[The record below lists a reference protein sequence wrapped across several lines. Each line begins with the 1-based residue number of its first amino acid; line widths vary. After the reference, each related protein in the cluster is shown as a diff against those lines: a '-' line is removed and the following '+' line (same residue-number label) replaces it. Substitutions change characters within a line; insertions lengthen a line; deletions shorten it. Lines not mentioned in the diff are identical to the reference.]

1 MIKISRITDVTEH
14 IDGLRAVIFDL
25 DDTLYSERE
34 YVKSGFAAVAEILP
48 EINNAGER
56 LYSLFELGKNAID
69 ELLISEGLYSAQLKE
84 RCLEAYRSHAPKIH
98 LYGGVHELLLAL
110 RQEGYML
117 GIITDGR
124 PDGQR
129 AKIRALGLEPLLDEI
144 IVTDELGGA
153 EYRKPC
159 DKAFR
164 LMHEKISA
172 RLGMEIAFA
181 ETCYVGDNTSKD
193 FIAPDS
199 LGMRSVWFDNPEGI
213 YYLRS

>member
-69 ELLISEGLYSAQLKE
+69 ELLISEGLYSEKMKE
-84 RCLEAYRSHAPKIH
+84 KCLEAYRSHAPKIH

-164 LMHEKISA
+164 LMREKISA
-172 RLGMEIAFA
+172 LLGGEIAFG

-213 YYLRS
+213 YR